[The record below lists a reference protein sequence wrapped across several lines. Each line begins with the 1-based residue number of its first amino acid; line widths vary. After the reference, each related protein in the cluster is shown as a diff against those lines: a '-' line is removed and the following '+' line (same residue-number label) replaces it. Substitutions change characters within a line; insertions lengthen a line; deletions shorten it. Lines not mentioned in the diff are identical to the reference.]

1 MMQDNWEKSQG
12 PSFARVEV
20 DEVELTLKIGIG
32 IFSNLRNKAN
42 ERWYFVQVVVENLEI
57 CYRRRLKP
65 KVGGDSGVNTI

>member
-42 ERWYFVQVVVENLEI
+42 ER
-57 CYRRRLKP
+57 
-65 KVGGDSGVNTI
+65 